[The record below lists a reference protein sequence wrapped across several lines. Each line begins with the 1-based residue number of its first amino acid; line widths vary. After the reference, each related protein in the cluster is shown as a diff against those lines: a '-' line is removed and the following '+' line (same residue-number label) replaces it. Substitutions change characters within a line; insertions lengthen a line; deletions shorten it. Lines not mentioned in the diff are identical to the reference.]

1 MTDVSAIVKFVV
13 DEDDPRAQPHD
24 FCTVITTGKTLKVA
38 PTTITIRDLR
48 PRLDS
53 ENAPILDVEGYA
65 VEKVPYAGIRVDE
78 EGWEDAY
85 SHKMADWLC
94 KYLGA
99 RNAVYYNYH
108 VRRRIA
114 EDDPEHPK
122 EFDPKKLQPALVAH
136 VDGSQK
142 VAFERAC
149 RFLGL
154 SEEEGR
160 KERLAV
166 INLWRPIV
174 GPVMDSPLAVCDART
189 ARLEDLEITTDVYG
203 EGSFAR
209 YSPRLKFSYLRD
221 MMPDEMLMLRC
232 FDSTKGPSE
241 GGVTIHTGFVDEER
255 SGPGWPLRQSIEIR
269 CCVMY

>member
-1 MTDVSAIVKFVV
+1 MTDITATVKFVV
-13 DEDDPRAQPHD
+13 EEDDPRGESYD
-24 FCTVITTGKTLKVA
+24 FATVITTGKALKIA
-38 PTTITIRDLR
+38 PSSIIIRDLR
-48 PRLDS
+48 PRVKS

-65 VEKVPYAGIRVDE
+65 VETVPYAGMKADE
-78 EGWEDAY
+78 EGWEEQY
-85 SHKMADWLC
+85 SKSMAKWLRE
-94 KYLGA
+94 YLGA
-99 RNAVYYNYH
+99 RKVVYYNYH

-122 EFDPKKLQPALVAH
+122 DFDPTKLQPATVAH

-149 RFLGL
+149 RFLGMT
-154 SEEEGR
+154 EEEGR

-166 INLWRPIV
+166 INLWRPIA

-209 YSPRLKFSYLRD
+209 YSPRHKFSYLRD
-221 MMPDEMLMLRC
+221 MMPDELLMLRC
-232 FDSTKGPSE
+232 YDSTKGPSE
-241 GGVTIHTGFVDEER
+241 GGITIHTAFFDEKR

-269 CCVMY
+269 CAVLY